1 MRILKL
7 SKAEWSELVAGW
19 IEGFVTT
26 AVILTLVM
34 MALGIELFVALIP
47 VILMVCTG
55 VAATV
60 ICLAVI
66 FGRRYK
72 HEQHQE

>member
-1 MRILKL
+1 MRLLKL
-7 SKAEWSELVAGW
+7 SKAEWSELIAGW
-19 IEGFVTT
+19 IEGFITT
-26 AVILTLVM
+26 ALIMTLVM
-34 MALGIELFVALIP
+34 MTLGIELYVAMIP

-66 FGRRYK
+66 FGRRNK
-72 HEQHQE
+72 HEKH